1 MGAPVSVV
9 AAVMEALGCCKVSV
23 EPDPTLARPWCEQ
36 HERWWDDRG
45 CPVAVQAADAAWAAA
60 YPEALRDAAER
71 LDWVK
76 PDVCPCDHP
85 EACCGSEE
93 ACDAMQPSVRV
104 IGASDL
110 RRWADE
116 SGSGRGQD

>member
-45 CPVAVQAADAAWAAA
+45 CPVAVQAADAAWVASLNA
-60 YPEALRDAAER
+60 AAER
-71 LDWVK
+71 
-76 PDVCPCDHP
+76 
-85 EACCGSEE
+85 AG
-93 ACDAMQPSVRV
+93 
-104 IGASDL
+104 GAGRAASQQGFLREYVTPAEL